1 MLPATDFPSSQQQE
15 GMRMAEI
22 GLEDLDPALRA
33 DAEQVYQ
40 WAVQSRIV
48 KPLPDSAPAAL
59 GLTPERFHHVLD
71 LLGTLQ
77 LIRSADADGTLVPV
91 SPDMAIDSLLGS
103 RRERLFA
110 LEAELL
116 QKRRELSDR
125 QAEVAAFAGAYQ
137 RGRIGQGESSMVE
150 VLDEGP
156 AVRALLSMM
165 VNESETEVLTCQPG
179 GPRPEKILNEAFPR
193 DLALLSRGVAMRSL
207 YQQTARYDPA
217 TINYVSAVS
226 AVGSQIRT
234 AIELPPRMILIDR
247 KVAFLP
253 HHEYVGGAII
263 IREEST
269 VRFLNAVFDLAWST
283 AQPFQNSGANSPT
296 APDGLD
302 ETSIRIVQL
311 LADGYTDKAI
321 GVKLGMSERTV
332 REHVRKLYDLLKVK
346 SRFQAGAAAA
356 SRGLIDT

>member
-1 MLPATDFPSSQQQE
+1 MLTPTEFPSSQQQE
-15 GMRMAEI
+15 GMRMAEVSAD
-22 GLEDLDPALRA
+22 DLDPALRA

-40 WAVQSRIV
+40 WAVQNRVI
-48 KPLPDSAPAAL
+48 KPVPDQAPADL
-59 GLTPERFHHVLD
+59 ELSPERFDQVLG
-71 LLGTLQ
+71 LLDAMQ
-77 LIRSADADGTLVPV
+77 LIRRADADGTLVPV
-91 SPDMAIDSLLGS
+91 SPDMAIDALLGS
-103 RRERLFA
+103 SRERLFA

-125 QAEVAAFAGAYQ
+125 QAEVAAFAAAYQ
-137 RGRIGQGESSMVE
+137 RGRLGQGESSMVE
-150 VLDEGP
+150 VLDDGR

-165 VNESETEVLTCQPG
+165 ANESKIELVACQPG
-179 GPRPEKILNEAFPR
+179 GPRPEAILNDAFPR

-217 TINYVSAVS
+217 TINYVTAVT
-226 AVGSQIRT
+226 AAGSQIRT

-253 HHEYVGGAII
+253 HHEYAAGAVI

-269 VRFLNAVFDLAWST
+269 VRFLNTVFDLVWST
-283 AQPFQNSGANSPT
+283 AQPFQVASGGG
-296 APDGLD
+296 APSAEILD

-311 LADGYTDKAI
+311 LADGHTDKAI

-332 REHVRKLYDLLKVK
+332 REHVRKIYGLLKVK

-356 SRGLIDT
+356 ARGLINI

>member
-1 MLPATDFPSSQQQE
+1 
-15 GMRMAEI
+15 MADI
-22 GLEDLDPALRA
+22 GLGDMDPGLRA

-40 WAVQSRIV
+40 WAVQSRVV
-48 KPLPDSAPAAL
+48 KPVPGSAPPAL
-59 GLTPERFHHVLD
+59 GLAPERFHEVLA
-71 LLGTLQ
+71 LLNTLQ
-77 LIRSADADGTLVPV
+77 LIRPSDADGTLVPV

-103 RRERLFA
+103 RREQLFT

-116 QKRRELSDR
+116 HKRRELSDR
-125 QAEVAAFAGAYQ
+125 QAEVAAFVAAYQ
-137 RGRIGQGESSMVE
+137 RGRVGQGESSIVE
-150 VLDEGP
+150 VLEDGR

-165 VNESETEVLTCQPG
+165 TNESKTEVVACQPG
-179 GPRPEKILNEAFPR
+179 GPRPETILNDAFPR
-193 DLALLSRGVAMRSL
+193 DVALLSRGVAMRCL

-217 TINYVSAVS
+217 TINYVAAIT

-253 HHEYVGGAII
+253 HHEHAGGAII

-269 VRFLNAVFDLAWST
+269 VSFLYSVFDLVWGT
-283 AQPFQNSGANSPT
+283 AQPFQTSSTSGANM
-296 APDGLD
+296 PDALD

-332 REHVRKLYDLLKVK
+332 REHVRKIYGLLKSK

-356 SRGLIDT
+356 ARGLINM